1 MSILN
6 SRIPLLAL
14 TVASLLA
21 VVPSCGDHDNGNH
34 AESAESGKE
43 KLHEGH
49 DHSGLINLDH
59 HRAGEFGVAT
69 EKITSGDFSSLIP
82 VSGQIE
88 SRATDEAAATATR
101 SGILSL
107 SPDVNSGVRVAAGAS
122 IGSVRSADV
131 QGGDPSVQA
140 ITARDAAKREL
151 DRLKPLHEDGI
162 VSTQTYNKALAD
174 YENAQAALRG
184 TKQGSAAVT
193 SPKSGVITQLLAKSG
208 DYVEAGQRVAVVSGN
223 THLTL
228 RADVPEKYVM
238 QLSGVRS
245 ANFRAASSGDTY
257 SIDELGGKMLSN
269 PGAVVAVN
277 GYIPLY
283 FSFANNGKVAPG
295 AYAEIFLKSSPR
307 QDVLS
312 VPKEAIVEINGNKC
326 VYTRHGEDLY
336 EKHVVHL
343 GASDGKRVEIVSGL
357 EPGKDV
363 VVKGAQVIRMAET
376 SATAVPG
383 HSHSH

>member
-34 AESAESGKE
+34 AESVESGKE

-69 EKITSGDFSSLIP
+69 EKITSGDFSSLIT

-140 ITARDAAKREL
+140 IAARDAAKREL